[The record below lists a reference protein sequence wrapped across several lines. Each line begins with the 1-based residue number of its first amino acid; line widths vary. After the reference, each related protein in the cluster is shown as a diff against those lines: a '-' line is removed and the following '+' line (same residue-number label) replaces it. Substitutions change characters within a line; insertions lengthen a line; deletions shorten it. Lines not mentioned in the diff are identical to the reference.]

1 MTGIERL
8 RNLIDDYRTGHEC
21 KGIKCGE
28 LSCGECM
35 AKNVLE
41 PIATQ
46 IEREQDATVADS
58 PYDALPPDERDA
70 IAWVRE
76 HGGIAYVKDAW
87 NVRSNL
93 DRQLERAQ
101 AKVERQQRHIEF
113 VQTKFR
119 ERQGR
124 IMELRGLLHVE
135 HDNALM
141 LKTEIDW
148 LREMLD
154 AIADRLGLD
163 ARYADSTRYVK
174 SQSAVLAA
182 IARLVSDGE
191 WPRFEDG
198 EPVLVGSDF
207 ADGLGEVHT
216 VTSIEFFEDGVALHW
231 NPKEPGEFEWLH
243 PGERVKRPTPKVLD
257 ADGAEIELG
266 DDLYSVEGGLKFH
279 VSYVDRANG
288 KIVTDK
294 MFALDKWADPKMY
307 THRAPVLAA
316 DGLPLREG
324 ETVWGTGREQHEY
337 VVLGQPG
344 LGGGTGRFKVACH
357 DVTDDID
364 CDCDP
369 SQLTHER
376 PVADSWERLEEDADG
391 IARLFEGMDEDAS
404 ADIRDLV
411 RRAKA
416 LAERDA

>member
-8 RNLIDDYRTGHEC
+8 RRLANMICETVGDM
-21 KGIKCGE
+21 E
-28 LSCGECM
+28 LSEGSGPFWRIV
-35 AKNVLE
+35 ND
-41 PIATQ
+41 IADQ
-46 IEREQDATVADS
+46 IEREQDALAKDS
-58 PYDALPPDERDA
+58 PYDALPPDEREA

-87 NVRSNL
+87 SVRSNL

-113 VQTKFR
+113 VQTKCR

-135 HDNALM
+135 PDNALM

-198 EPVLVGSDF
+198 ETVLLGSVM
-207 ADGLGEVHT
+207 ADELGEAHE
-216 VTSIEFFEDGVALHW
+216 VTSIEFFEDGILLRR
-231 NPKEPGEFEWLH
+231 NPDEPEECVWIK
-243 PGERVKRPTPKVLD
+243 PGERVKRPAPKVL
-257 ADGAEIELG
+257 
-266 DDLYSVEGGLKFH
+266 
-279 VSYVDRANG
+279 
-288 KIVTDK
+288 
-294 MFALDKWADPKMY
+294 
-307 THRAPVLAA
+307 
-316 DGLPLREG
+316 
-324 ETVWGTGREQHEY
+324 
-337 VVLGQPG
+337 
-344 LGGGTGRFKVACH
+344 
-357 DVTDDID
+357 
-364 CDCDP
+364 
-369 SQLTHER
+369 
-376 PVADSWERLEEDADG
+376 DADG

-416 LAERDA
+416 LAGYA

>member
-21 KGIKCGE
+21 EGIECGE

-41 PIATQ
+41 PIADQ

-113 VQTKFR
+113 VQTKCR

-198 EPVLVGSDF
+198 ETVLLGSVM
-207 ADGLGEVHT
+207 ADELGEAHE
-216 VTSIEFFEDGVALHW
+216 VTSIEFFEDGILLRW
-231 NPKEPGEFEWLH
+231 NPDEPEECVWIK
-243 PGERVKRPTPKVLD
+243 PGERVQRPTPKVLD
-257 ADGAEIELG
+257 ADGAEIRVG
-266 DDLYSVEGGLKFH
+266 D
-279 VSYVDRANG
+279 
-288 KIVTDK
+288 
-294 MFALDKWADPKMY
+294 
-307 THRAPVLAA
+307 
-316 DGLPLREG
+316 
-324 ETVWGTGREQHEY
+324 TVWVTIDNPHGAPLLKGNEVT
-337 VVLGQPG
+337 V
-344 LGGGTGRFKVACH
+344 RFVPH
-357 DVTDDID
+357 DIVHVEDKEGATWHVGSND
-364 CDCDP
+364 
-369 SQLTHER
+369 LTHER
-376 PVADSWERLEEDADG
+376 PDSWERLEEDARELKD
-391 IARLFEGMDEDAS
+391 
-404 ADIRDLV
+404 DIGLHLGDYSPSDFKKLGDSIQDRVMALV